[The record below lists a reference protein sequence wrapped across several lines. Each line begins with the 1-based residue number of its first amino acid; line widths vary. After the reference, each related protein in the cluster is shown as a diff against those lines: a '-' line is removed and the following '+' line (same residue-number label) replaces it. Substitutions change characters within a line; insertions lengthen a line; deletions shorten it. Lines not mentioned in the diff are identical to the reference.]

1 MSGNSTKNHV
11 CNILT
16 IDEDGK
22 YRKLFSIEGDK
33 PDDPSVYI
41 YNWSN
46 GVNNPNKGH
55 YSYHSKKD
63 SNGLVRVHLSNIKD
77 VSKRQ
82 QQPLDQRQRVMC
94 SHHFNSGVRLG
105 KFPFGVQSKDDICL
119 TGKPE
124 YFNSCEYVFY
134 TTEQGLREYAAQK
147 SLVVLHKYP
156 LPVKHVARLHF
167 AVLMR
172 EKTLIAIQTSR

>member
-11 CNILT
+11 CNIL
-16 IDEDGK
+16 IKDKGGQ

-33 PDDPSVYI
+33 PNDPSVYI
-41 YNWSN
+41 YSWSN

-63 SNGLVRVHLSNIKD
+63 ENGLVRVHLSHIKD

-82 QQPLDQRQRVMC
+82 QQPLDQRKRVMC
-94 SHHFNSGVRLG
+94 SYHFNHGVRLD
-105 KFPFGVQSKDDICL
+105 KFPLEVQNKEDICL

-134 TTEQGLREYAAQK
+134 VTEQGLREYATQK
-147 SLVVLHKYP
+147 NLIVLHKYVV
-156 LPVKHVARLHF
+156 PVKYVKQLHF
-167 AVLMR
+167 AVLIQ
-172 EKTLIAIQTSR
+172 EKVLVAIQST